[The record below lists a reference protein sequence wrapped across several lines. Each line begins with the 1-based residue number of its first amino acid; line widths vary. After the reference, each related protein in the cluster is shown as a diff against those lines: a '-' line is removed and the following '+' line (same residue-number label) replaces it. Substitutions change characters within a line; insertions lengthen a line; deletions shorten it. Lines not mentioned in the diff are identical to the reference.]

1 MKQLVGKEILNDP
14 FMNKGTAFTYEE
26 RKKYELTGLLPT
38 VVRTLEEQV
47 RIEYEKVSQY
57 ETDYEKNKYLM
68 QIYNMN
74 RVLYY
79 RLVEDHLV
87 ELMPIIYT
95 PTIAD
100 AVMNFSRDYERP
112 NEAVYL
118 DTDHPEDISQ
128 ALQNGAAGLDNIDLM
143 VITDGEGVLGIGDW
157 GIEGVMISVGKLA
170 VYTAAGGMNPERV
183 LPVIVDNGTNRE
195 ELLKDAEYI
204 GKKCTRKTGE
214 EYYSFIEKLVQESE
228 KLFPGVLFHWEDFGR
243 GNAGTILE
251 RYRSRICTFNDDIQ
265 GTGVMMSA
273 AMNAIARV
281 TGTPVTEH
289 RYVIFGGGTAGCG
302 VADQILLEMTLQG
315 MPQEE
320 AIKHFYLVDRY
331 GLVTDEM
338 TDLTAGQVKYARR
351 QSEFSTPL
359 TELADIIEAV
369 RPSVLIGTSGQPG
382 KFTETVVRKMA
393 EYNEKPAIL
402 PISNPTKLCEAKAE
416 DVISWSEG
424 RALVVTGSPSQ
435 PVTYQGTTYVI
446 GQANNALLYPGLGLG
461 IVVAKAKTVTDGML
475 SAAAHGIVSL
485 QDLSKKGAP
494 ILPPVKYVREASR
507 LVAKAVVKAAIQD
520 GVATAQ
526 IADADI
532 DTAVEAAVW
541 TPTYR

>member
-1 MKQLVGKEILNDP
+1 MKQLKGKELLYDP
-14 FMNKGTAFTYEE
+14 FLNKGTAFTYKE
-26 RKKYELTGLLPT
+26 RKTYELTGLLPT

-74 RVLYY
+74 RILYY

-100 AVMNFSRDYERP
+100 AVMNFSHDYERP

-118 DTDHPEDISQ
+118 DTDHPEDIRE
-128 ALQNGAAGLDNIDLM
+128 ALQNGAEGLDHIDLM

-170 VYTAAGGMNPERV
+170 VYTVAGGMNPERV

-195 ELLKDAEYI
+195 ELLRDADYI
-204 GKKCTRKTGE
+204 GKKSIRKTGE
-214 EYYSFIEKLVQESE
+214 EYYFFIEKLVQEAE

-243 GNAGTILE
+243 GNAGIILE
-251 RYRSRICTFNDDIQ
+251 KYRNRICTFNDDIQ

-273 AMNAIARV
+273 AMNAVAKV

-302 VADQILLEMTLQG
+302 VADQILLEMMLQG
-315 MPQEE
+315 MPREE

-331 GLVTDEM
+331 GLVTDNMEG
-338 TDLTAGQVKYARR
+338 LTAGQGKFARME
-351 QSEFSTPL
+351 SEFPLPL

-369 RPSVLIGTSGQPG
+369 RPSVLIGTSGQSG

-393 EYNEKPAIL
+393 EYNENPAIL
-402 PISNPTKLCEAKAE
+402 PISNPTKLCEARAE
-416 DVISWSEG
+416 DVICWSDG

-435 PVTYQGTTYVI
+435 PVTYKGTTYVI

-485 QDLSKKGAP
+485 QDLSKPGAP

-507 LVAKAVVKAAIQD
+507 LVAKAVVKAALQD
-520 GVATAQ
+520 GVANAE

-532 DTAVEAAVW
+532 DFAVEAAIW
-541 TPTYR
+541 TPAYK